1 MATLLSAVSSDG
13 AGSGASHSG
22 PCTVFVT
29 GTFGDKATVT
39 IEVASADTD
48 ALYCKADKSIMRES
62 RFGGRGCCTLNA
74 YGTYYVRAV
83 VSSAGSGTSVTAV
96 TTQ

>member
-1 MATLLSAVSSDG
+1 MASLFSARTTNG
-13 AGSGASHSG
+13 AGTGASHSG

-29 GTFGDKATVT
+29 GTFDGREDVT

-48 ALYCKADKSIMRES
+48 DLYVKADKSIMRES
-62 RFGGRGCCTLNA
+62 RFSGKGCCTLNA

-83 VSSAGSGTSVTAV
+83 MSNVQTTSSVTVV